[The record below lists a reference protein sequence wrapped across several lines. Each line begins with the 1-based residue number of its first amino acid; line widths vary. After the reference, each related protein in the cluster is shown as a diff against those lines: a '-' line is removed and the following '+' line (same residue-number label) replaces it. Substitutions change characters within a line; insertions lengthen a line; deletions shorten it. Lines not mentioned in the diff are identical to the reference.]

1 MRTIGYT
8 TFWEMVD
15 AIDEY
20 IDGDLSRAT
29 YRGLMG
35 DEFHYPRIK
44 AEWKRNPT
52 TAIKAMIL
60 LRWQQE
66 DDILVCIRPK
76 EWLRINTST
85 SLESIMAMV
94 KSRYGRNKV
103 KTVSGTHNS

>member
-1 MRTIGYT
+1 MKILNYT

-20 IDGDLSRAT
+20 IDGDLSRTT

-60 LRWQQE
+60 MRYQVE
-66 DDILVCIRPK
+66 GVKACIRPK
-76 EWLRINTST
+76 EWLVIRSST
-85 SLESIMAMV
+85 SLESILAMV
-94 KSRYGRNKV
+94 KSRCKGK
-103 KTVSGTHNS
+103 KE